1 MAKYNF
7 YRKKGNYN
15 YKERTMLSEIAQRL
29 TEKPELESSVTPAS
43 SFDELKSL
51 HQTIMS
57 DVAEILE
64 DTITTPSASETIP
77 PVEEPKEVKSP
88 FIDPLNREEPNVR
101 DYVMEDQFDP
111 FADFNRQT
119 KHKSEF
125 REPTNFDD
133 AFNVPDEEE
142 MRNAGKEQIRGGQ
155 QKQQQSRP
163 QPQRQ
168 SNDGGS
174 DWGGSSGVNKRKSK
188 RFATSIVNVT
198 CRLLEVGFVWYATKD
213 INEQK
218 LAEYEMTG
226 EIDLSLIVEL
236 PSGQEAT
243 IKDFFLNQLGDIQ
256 EASKINPES
265 KAELIEALTELFVE
279 KNIQPSATYDV
290 LLSGVSIVA
299 EQGIKLMMIVQQNNA
314 ILNQLRDRGRTQ
326 DVPYQEPEPTPPP
339 RSQPQPQR
347 QGYTNPEPTPFDPD
361 WESKEIMKAERDYR
375 QSQKMADQYFGAEPN
390 EQIIAQADQN
400 ILDDDIDLDDEIEND
415 LSLLDGIETKE

>member
-15 YKERTMLSEIAQRL
+15 YKERTMLSEIAQRISDN
-29 TEKPELESSVTPAS
+29 PELESTMQPAS
-43 SFDELKSL
+43 SFDELKLL

-57 DVAEILE
+57 DVAEVIE
-64 DTITTPSASETIP
+64 ETPNVASGSPDVIP
-77 PVEEPKEVKSP
+77 PVEEKTEVKTP

-111 FADFNRQT
+111 FADYNRQT
-119 KHKSEF
+119 KHKSDF
-125 REPTNFDD
+125 QEPTNFDD

-142 MRNAGKEQIRGGQ
+142 MRNAGKEQIRGQAQ
-155 QKQQQSRP
+155 QKQRP
-163 QPQRQ
+163 QQQRQ
-168 SNDGGS
+168 STNNEMSGS
-174 DWGGSSGVNKRKSK
+174 DWGGGSGVNRRKSK

-198 CRLLEVGFVWYATKD
+198 CKLLEVGFVWYATKD

-218 LAEYEMTG
+218 LAEYELTG
-226 EIDLSLIVEL
+226 EMDLSLIVEL
-236 PSGQEAT
+236 PNGQEAT
-243 IKDFFLNQLGDIQ
+243 IRDFFLNQIGDIQ

-265 KAELIEALTELFVE
+265 KAELIEALTELFIE

-314 ILNQLRDRGRTQ
+314 ILNQLRERGKTQ
-326 DVPYQEPEPTPPP
+326 EVQYQEPEPQPTPPP
-339 RSQPQPQR
+339 RRQPQAD
-347 QGYTNPEPTPFDPD
+347 PFVGQASD
-361 WESKEIMKAERDYR
+361 
-375 QSQKMADQYFGAEPN
+375 EPN
-390 EQIIAQADQN
+390 PFEVEKVRANSNDLLLA
-400 ILDDDIDLDDEIEND
+400 DDIDLDAEMQND